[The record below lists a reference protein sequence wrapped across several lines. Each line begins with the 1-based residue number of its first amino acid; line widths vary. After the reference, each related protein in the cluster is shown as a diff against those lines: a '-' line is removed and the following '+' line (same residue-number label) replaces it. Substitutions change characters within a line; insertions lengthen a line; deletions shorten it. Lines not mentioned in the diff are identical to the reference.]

1 MQARKCHGSQIVDK
15 KLFVVGGTDSQRS
28 VMSSEFLDL
37 SRPLAL
43 SPLQVQERSK
53 LKEMEN
59 DPEEN
64 SLWNEIA
71 DTMPSWHNGV
81 SGLLKINQ
89 KLVAISVYGSDHDKY
104 FDLQSRYLL
113 ENKNF
118 WKNQHFLKLF
128 FPKKYLQPT
137 HFLPLKRMESAKFI
151 Q

>member
-1 MQARKCHGSQIVDK
+1 MKKNFYIFFKTLFLQARKCHGSQISDN

-28 VMSSEFLDL
+28 VLSSEFLDL

-53 LKEMEN
+53 LKEIEN

-64 SLWNEIA
+64 SLWNEIT

-104 FDLQSRYLL
+104 FDLQSRY
-113 ENKNF
+113 
-118 WKNQHFLKLF
+118 
-128 FPKKYLQPT
+128 
-137 HFLPLKRMESAKFI
+137 
-151 Q
+151 

>member
-1 MQARKCHGSQIVDK
+1 MKSRKKFFNSFQNIILQARKCHGSQIADN

-28 VMSSEFLDL
+28 VLSSEFLDL

-64 SLWNEIA
+64 SLWNEIT
-71 DTMPSWHNGV
+71 DPMPSWHNGV

-104 FDLQSRYLL
+104 FDLQSRY
-113 ENKNF
+113 
-118 WKNQHFLKLF
+118 
-128 FPKKYLQPT
+128 
-137 HFLPLKRMESAKFI
+137 
-151 Q
+151 